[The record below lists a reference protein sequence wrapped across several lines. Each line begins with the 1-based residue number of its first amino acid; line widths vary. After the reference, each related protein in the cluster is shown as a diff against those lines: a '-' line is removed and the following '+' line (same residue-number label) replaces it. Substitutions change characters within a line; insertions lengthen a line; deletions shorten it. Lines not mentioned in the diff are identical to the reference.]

1 MLILSLPKRQLIK
14 YRGSFNQNL
23 RDVPSEKIRRSAQ
36 PHDVRQVAHWAI
48 HCEAW
53 RRPES
58 QYPSNANSF
67 QLALVDSIFVTS
79 QDSCSR
85 KRWELQKYARLTL
98 APWPQTGFQKVKWWK
113 FIYQLF
119 PILWLLFDCTRCAS
133 RQPPAPDRTASSAAR
148 RCNKRSPHSA
158 PTPRPG
164 HRPSRGALGHQFNL
178 ERNASNSNKQSI
190 RTTI

>member
-23 RDVPSEKIRRSAQ
+23 TDVPSEKIRRSAQ

-85 KRWELQKYARLTL
+85 KRGGLQKYARLTL
-98 APWPQTGFQKVKWWK
+98 APWLQTEFQKVKWWK
-113 FIYQLF
+113 WCHIPTVSNFVTFVRLHQV
-119 PILWLLFDCTRCAS
+119 
-133 RQPPAPDRTASSAAR
+133 RQPPAPGSG
-148 RCNKRSPHSA
+148 PH
-158 PTPRPG
+158 G
-164 HRPSRGALGHQFNL
+164 VKCCEAL
-178 ERNASNSNKQSI
+178 
-190 RTTI
+190 